1 MPSSITCPRPPR
13 LIPGPPESVRYS
25 LRQNTT
31 GEIASVTS
39 TGTLLTPLGNPV
51 ADSPSLPGRAP
62 APPEWKL
69 STVNGSAS
77 ATSAG
82 SHSTRP
88 GPPKA

>member
-1 MPSSITCPRPPR
+1 M
-13 LIPGPPESVRYS
+13 PGPPESVRNS
-25 LRQNTT
+25 FRQNTT

-39 TGTLLTPLGNPV
+39 TGTLLTPLGKPV
-51 ADSPSLPGRAP
+51 AERPSLPGLAP

-69 STVNGSAS
+69 STVKGSAS